1 MLYLGCMPFL
11 HEKTF
16 KGRTYWYLRENHRVD
31 GKVRLKW
38 QKYLGTAETIMAK
51 IEAAENAG
59 RPVRLKTES
68 FGGIFVADCLER
80 ELDTIGLIDSII
92 PRARNEKGPTVGEY
106 FFYAWANRMI
116 DPKSKRGLEEWY
128 RTTAIQQIRPVEL
141 SDLSSERY
149 WEKWERLSSE
159 KIEQIGRLFLQRL
172 WTRYNQSPH
181 TLLFDTTNYY
191 TYMAT
196 KTESDLAVRGHS
208 KSGKHHLRQVG
219 LGLLLDRESS
229 LPLYYTTYPG
239 NLHDSQLFF
248 RVLDEMF
255 GVVMGFA
262 DGRKDLTVVFDKG
275 MNSKDNIELI
285 DGREQIHFIT
295 TYSTYFAE
303 DLARIKPKHFTV
315 LDTSKN
321 RRLAAM
327 GKDADRLSAF
337 RTTETLWGRERTVI
351 ITFNPA
357 TMRKKLYDLA
367 RKLERVRSELIEYR
381 RKYNR
386 KEHNWQSAKA
396 VVTRY
401 RKLCDQLHISH
412 KCFRLRFE
420 DSRMSFR
427 KDDSEVGAIEAMMGK
442 NIIVT
447 DNHDWSTE
455 EIVSASLDRY
465 RIEQQFRASKSSC
478 HVRIN
483 PMFHWTDDKIRCHLL
498 TCIIALAALRLL
510 EIKMG
515 DKYTAKA
522 IMEQMQELDC
532 VLSWQHKAKKP
543 MVQLEDPRGVQAEVL
558 AALGYQVKDGW
569 VLQIDK

>member
-1 MLYLGCMPFL
+1 MAHLY
-11 HEKTF
+11 EKKF
-16 KGRTYWYLRENHRVD
+16 KGRTYWYLRETHRVD

-38 QKYLGTAETIMAK
+38 QKYLGTPETILAK
-51 IEAAENAG
+51 IEDAERAG

-68 FGGIFVADCLER
+68 FGAVFVAHCLER
-80 ELDTIGLIDSII
+80 ELDTIGIIDSII
-92 PRARNEKGPTVGEY
+92 HRARNEKGPTVGEY

-116 DPKSKRGLEEWY
+116 DPKSKRGLEDWY
-128 RTTAIQQIRPVEL
+128 RTSAIQQIRPVEL
-141 SDLSSERY
+141 SDLTSERY

-159 KIEQIGRLFLQRL
+159 QIEQIGKLFLQRL
-172 WTRYNQSPH
+172 WTKYDQSPH
-181 TLLFDTTNYY
+181 SLLFDTTNYY

-196 KTESDLAVRGHS
+196 KTESELAVRGHS

-219 LGLLLDRESS
+219 LGLLLDRASS
-229 LPLYYTTYPG
+229 LPLFYTSYPG
-239 NLHDSQLFF
+239 NLHDSQVFY
-248 RVLDEMF
+248 RVLDEIF
-255 GVVMGFA
+255 GVIMGFA
-262 DGRKDLTVVFDKG
+262 DDQKDLTVVFDKG

-285 DGREQIHFIT
+285 DGRDRIHFIT

-303 DLARIKPKHFTV
+303 DLARIKPKHFV
-315 LDTSKN
+315 LLDTAKN
-321 RRLAAM
+321 RRLAAT
-327 GKDADRLSAF
+327 GKEADRLSAF
-337 RTTETLWGRERTVI
+337 RTTETLWGRERTVV

-357 TMRKKLYDLA
+357 TMRKKLYDLT

-396 VVTRY
+396 VVGRY

-412 KCFRLRFE
+412 KCYRLRFE
-420 DSRMSFR
+420 DSMMSFR
-427 KDDSEVGAIEAMMGK
+427 KDASEVGAIEAMMGK

-465 RIEQQFRASKSSC
+465 RIEQQFRVSKASC

-498 TCIIALAALRLL
+498 TCVIALACLRLL
-510 EIKMG
+510 EIKTG
-515 DKYTAKA
+515 DKHTAKS

-532 VLSWQHKAKKP
+532 VLSWQRKAKKP
-543 MVQLEDPRGVQAEVL
+543 VVYIEDPTELQAQVL
-558 AALGYQVKDGW
+558 DALGYQVKDGS
-569 VLQIDK
+569 VLQIGA

>member
-1 MLYLGCMPFL
+1 MPHLY
-11 HEKTF
+11 EKTF
-16 KGRTYWYLRENHRVD
+16 KGRTYWYLRETHRVE
-31 GKVRLKW
+31 GKVRVKW
-38 QKYLGTAETIMAK
+38 QKYLGTPETILAK
-51 IEAAENAG
+51 IEAAESAG

-68 FGGIFVADCLER
+68 FGALFVAHCLEQ
-80 ELDTIGLIDSII
+80 ELDTIGIIDSLI

-141 SDLSSERY
+141 PELTSERY
-149 WEKWERLSSE
+149 WEKWERLSCDQ
-159 KIEQIGRLFLQRL
+159 IEQIGKLFLQRL
-172 WTRYNQSPH
+172 WIKYNQSPH
-181 TLLFDTTNYY
+181 SLLFDTTNYY

-196 KTESDLAVRGHS
+196 KTESELAVRGHS

-248 RVLDEMF
+248 RVLDEIF
-255 GVVMGFA
+255 GVIMGFA
-262 DGRKDLTVVFDKG
+262 DDKKDLTVVFDKG

-285 DGREQIHFIT
+285 DGRERIHFIT

-303 DLARIKPKHFTV
+303 DLARIKSKHFV
-315 LDTSKN
+315 PLDTAKN

-327 GKDADRLSAF
+327 GKEADRLSAF
-337 RTTETLWGRERTVI
+337 RTIETLWGRERTIV
-351 ITFNPA
+351 ITFTPA
-357 TMRKKLYDLA
+357 TMRKKLYDFT

-381 RKYNR
+381 RKYNH
-386 KEHNWQSAKA
+386 KKHNWQSAKA
-396 VVTRY
+396 VLTRY
-401 RKLCDQLHISH
+401 RKLCEQLHISH
-412 KCFRLRFE
+412 KCYRLRFE
-420 DSRMSFR
+420 DSMMSFR
-427 KDDSEVGAIEAMMGK
+427 KDASEVGAIEAMMGK

-465 RIEQQFRASKSSC
+465 RIEEQFRVSKADC

-498 TCIIALAALRLL
+498 TCIIALACLRLL
-510 EIKMG
+510 EIKTG
-515 DKYTAKA
+515 DKHTAKS

-532 VLSWQHKAKKP
+532 VLSWQRKAKNP
-543 MVQLEDPRGVQAEVL
+543 MISIEEPTEFQAQVL
-558 AALGYQVKDGW
+558 AALGRQVKDGS
-569 VLQIDK
+569 VLQLNA

>member
-1 MLYLGCMPFL
+1 MYPRPMARLY
-11 HEKTF
+11 EK
-16 KGRTYWYLRENHRVD
+16 KHNGRTYWYLRETHRVD

-38 QKYLGTAETIMAK
+38 QKYLGTAETILAK
-51 IEAAENAG
+51 IEDAERAG

-68 FGGIFVADCLER
+68 FGALFVAHCLEK
-80 ELDTIGLIDSII
+80 ELDTIGIIDSII
-92 PRARNEKGPTVGEY
+92 PGACNEKGPTVGEY

-116 DPKSKRGLEEWY
+116 DPKSKRALEGWY

-141 SDLSSERY
+141 SDLTSERY
-149 WEKWERLSSE
+149 WEKWERLSAE
-159 KIEQIGRLFLQRL
+159 QIEQIGKLFLQRL
-172 WTRYNQSPH
+172 WTKYNQSPH

-239 NLHDSQLFF
+239 NLHDSQLFY
-248 RVLDEMF
+248 RVLDEIF
-255 GVVMGFA
+255 GVIMGFA
-262 DGRKDLTVVFDKG
+262 DGQKDLTVVFDKG

-285 DGREQIHFIT
+285 DGRERIHFIT

-303 DLARIKPKHFTV
+303 DLARIKPKHFLL
-315 LDTSKN
+315 LDTAKN
-321 RRLAAM
+321 RRLAAI
-327 GKDADRLSAF
+327 GKQADRISAF
-337 RTTETLWGRERTVI
+337 RTTGTLWGRDRTVV

-357 TMRKKLYDLA
+357 NMRKKLYDFT

-381 RKYNR
+381 RKYNH

-401 RKLCDQLHISH
+401 RKLCDHLHIGH
-412 KCFRLRFE
+412 KCYRLRFE
-420 DSRMSFR
+420 DSMMSFR

-465 RIEQQFRASKSSC
+465 RIEQQFRVSKSSC

-498 TCIIALAALRLL
+498 TCIITLACLRLL
-510 EIKMG
+510 EIKTG
-515 DKYTAKA
+515 DKHTAKS

-532 VLSWQHKAKKP
+532 VLSWQRNATKP
-543 MVQLEDPRGVQAEVL
+543 LVNIEDPTDLQAQVL

-569 VLQIDK
+569 VLQIGA

>member
-1 MLYLGCMPFL
+1 MPFL

-38 QKYLGTAETIMAK
+38 QKYLGTAETILAK
-51 IEAAENAG
+51 IETAESAG

-68 FGGIFVADCLER
+68 FGGLFVADCLER

-128 RTTAIQQIRPVEL
+128 RTTAIQQIRPAEL

-285 DGREQIHFIT
+285 DGRERIHFIT

-321 RRLAAM
+321 RRLGAM

-337 RTTETLWGRERTVI
+337 RTTETLWGRERTVV

-357 TMRKKLYDLA
+357 TMRKKLYDFA

-386 KEHNWQSAKA
+386 KERNWQSAKA
-396 VVTRY
+396 VVNRY

-427 KDDSEVGAIEAMMGK
+427 KDDCEVGAIEAMMGK

-498 TCIIALAALRLL
+498 TCIIALAGLRLL
-510 EIKMG
+510 EIKTG
-515 DKYTAKA
+515 DKHTAKA

-543 MVQLEDPRGVQAEVL
+543 MVQLEDPAGLQAEVL
-558 AALGYQVKDGW
+558 GALGYQVKDGW
-569 VLQIDK
+569 VLQVVE